1 MMGPERLLKW
11 LSEVE
16 IVPPAGET
24 NQQFNS
30 QATKN
35 RKPRVLLGC
44 SGSVASIKVPLI
56 AAALQEIDVQVI
68 VLPSASALHFLMAA
82 ARQTTVELPVKN
94 QCLPVETSV
103 SKELVLQKLQ
113 VEVQEPT
120 RDAPSP
126 APNTQII
133 NIEQNTSSG
142 NDSLHPLGTNAAQ
155 GCSVCSQIFNARHSF
170 GDKNSQCLKE
180 ACLDASQNERGTV
193 NTEVFEH
200 KNDVVP
206 NTVVS
211 GEAAGRVCGWCHV
224 QQQHPTLTLTGD
236 EMEWRAWKGR
246 GDPVLHIQLRRWAD
260 VFVIAPLSA
269 NTLAK
274 LANGLCDNLL
284 TSVARAWDPCKP
296 LLFCPAMNTF
306 MYEHPLTAR
315 HISTLKDFGYTE
327 VPAISKRLM
336 CGDEGS
342 GAMAEVADVVAA
354 IKLALVSHGFTVKAA
369 SDLIDEG

>member
-1 MMGPERLLKW
+1 M
-11 LSEVE
+11 
-16 IVPPAGET
+16 
-24 NQQFNS
+24 
-30 QATKN
+30 
-35 RKPRVLLGC
+35 
-44 SGSVASIKVPLI
+44 
-56 AAALQEIDVQVI
+56 
-68 VLPSASALHFLMAA
+68 PSASALHFLMAA

-120 RDAPSP
+120 
-126 APNTQII
+126 Q
-133 NIEQNTSSG
+133 
-142 NDSLHPLGTNAAQ
+142 
-155 GCSVCSQIFNARHSF
+155 
-170 GDKNSQCLKE
+170 